1 MTLTNTRV
9 IAPDNIQV
17 ATGEKMKKTYVII
30 LIAVLLLS
38 TTVTGCS
45 RLNNLFGISN
55 PTPTAHKVKAKITH
69 TPPAPVTPG
78 VTATPTVQSYA
89 PGMFQ
94 LG

>member
-1 MTLTNTRV
+1 
-9 IAPDNIQV
+9 
-17 ATGEKMKKTYVII
+17 MKKTYVII

-45 RLNNLFGISN
+45 RLNNLFGSN
-55 PTPTAHKVKAKITH
+55 PTPTTHKVKLTR
-69 TPPAPVTPG
+69 TPPAPGTPRMTRTPRATRTPTITPT
-78 VTATPTVQSYA
+78 VTPTVQSYA